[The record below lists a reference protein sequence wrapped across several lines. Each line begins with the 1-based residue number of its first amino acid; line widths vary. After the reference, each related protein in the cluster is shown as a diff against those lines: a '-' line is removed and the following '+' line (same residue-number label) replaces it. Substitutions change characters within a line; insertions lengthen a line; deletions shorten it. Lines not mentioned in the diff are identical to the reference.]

1 MELNNMLSFLKNK
14 ETNFFELMMK
24 SKKEG
29 KLTLTQQK
37 EHILKELEKD
47 KTNIEVKV
55 LLAEHIFP
63 NFWKTVDYTTL
74 TQESKEIY
82 KDFIFKLKKFYSE
95 EEIIYLLTK
104 KIEIFN
110 FLLLNFLFE
119 LLNKAGFKEQVLY
132 KWFLKTKSSINFS
145 FYNIQKLIEF
155 NEKIVL
161 YFLVAFLPEND
172 FDTFD
177 KIVEF
182 EQRNEEEINKII
194 EKNMSFKFSNLQK
207 EDHLYALLENNCD
220 KETRRA
226 FINKIHPLCQKE
238 GFYQLEK
245 LINLMLIRKE
255 ISNESEDKKLIFAIE
270 QAYIKSEKNIFKNN
284 SKITYMPISE
294 IKSKI
299 EALLIE
305 TDKKELLLQLFSNF
319 HNPLEFNAGMNK
331 SIIILDNENKNILDR
346 LCNLNALH
354 LLNFVESK
362 DYLLNLLQE
371 NKFDLKIAVYLLLNL
386 NNEEIKQQI
395 LKILKKKT
403 VNLLSDDDF
412 IHFHILLILL
422 NIKTLSEFSCA
433 SFEIHNNSLLY
444 AFLYYIDFIK
454 TNEDLLFANLFKKIS
469 LFLLCEE
476 KEKLNH
482 FSQKNY
488 DFLMKLI
495 LKDKVN
501 LVKKFASSYELTTE
515 NKKVSISKLDFLNF
529 LNTKFYDDGIF
540 FKTILNIN
548 LTQQLN
554 TEEITLLLATY
565 KMHYQKVED
574 YNFNEK
580 MNLIIHLLYL
590 TNKISKEIYLN
601 YDNEFFEEDF
611 KNTKVTNLA
620 DHDRLN
626 NLHFYYN
633 SLIEMSD
640 LFSKIEKRIK
650 EKRFET
656 KDDNYYKIIKKMAY
670 YLNIEY
676 CYHKKIVDNG

>member
-1 MELNNMLSFLKNK
+1 MLSFLKNK

-63 NFWKTVDYTTL
+63 IFWKTVDYTTL

-119 LLNKAGFKEQVLY
+119 LLSKAGFKEQVLY

-161 YFLVAFLPEND
+161 YFLVSFLPEND

-305 TDKKELLLQLFSNF
+305 TDKKELLLQL
-319 HNPLEFNAGMNK
+319 
-331 SIIILDNENKNILDR
+331 
-346 LCNLNALH
+346 
-354 LLNFVESK
+354 
-362 DYLLNLLQE
+362 LNLIQE

-454 TNEDLLFANLFKKIS
+454 TNEDLLFANLFKKGS

-515 NKKVSISKLDFLNF
+515 NKKVPISKLDFLNF
-529 LNTKFYDDGIF
+529 LNTKFYDDSIF

-565 KMHYQKVED
+565 KMHYQKEED

-676 CYHKKIVDNG
+676 CYHKKIVDNC